1 MGALLKCNGHQ
12 VLDLDGILSENRFL
26 QESLEQIREEKQLS
40 NEIGRKYK
48 LALEQATQ
56 RKRMGSNSHSQDLRS
71 PTRGNKY
78 ARMKYALELYV
89 YITVYFRKI
98 CSFLIIIVT
107 AV

>member
-56 RKRMGSNSHSQDLRS
+56 RKLFSGSKATLMTYLS
-71 PTRGNKY
+71 
-78 ARMKYALELYV
+78 
-89 YITVYFRKI
+89 IF
-98 CSFLIIIVT
+98 
-107 AV
+107 